1 MVKIERFVRVYE
13 GWGVVFGVDADGDL
27 TVQFPPAW
35 IAGCTGGCPPPL
47 LDAIRVRAAL
57 IVDTLLRRAQECSA
71 DEREDITD
79 DDRAA
84 ALEAWQEAALER
96 MFAPEGM
103 L

>member
-47 LDAIRVRAAL
+47 LDAIQLRASL
-57 IVDTLLRRAQECSA
+57 IVDLLRRRHAECA
-71 DEREDITD
+71 AAEDDFTD

-84 ALEAWQEAALER
+84 ALEAWQEAAMER